1 MGSLGSSKVNEF
13 LVKTM
18 GLFEKKDY
26 EILYVTGKNDYE
38 EIITNKFPSNVK
50 VVPYIENMTR
60 IMKNTDLIV
69 TRSGAST
76 LSEIIA
82 LNLPSILIPSPY
94 VPNNHQYVNAMDLV
108 NEKSAVLIE
117 EKDLD
122 SKKLV
127 KEIDNLLDDESKLKE
142 MRNNLN
148 KLKVEG
154 SATIIY
160 DSIKNLIDRK

>member
-1 MGSLGSSKVNEF
+1 
-13 LVKTM
+13 
-18 GLFEKKDY
+18 
-26 EILYVTGKNDYE
+26 
-38 EIITNKFPSNVK
+38 
-50 VVPYIENMTR
+50 MTR

-108 NEKSAVLIE
+108 GANSAVLIE
-117 EKDLD
+117 EKNLD

-127 KEIDNLLDDESKLKE
+127 REIDELLDDEKRLKE
-142 MRNNLN
+142 MKNNLN
-148 KLKVEG
+148 KLKVDG

-160 DSIKNLIDRK
+160 NNLRKLIDGK